1 MTKGVKVEI
10 IEPTG
15 EVLMEEVV
23 VALILG
29 VQLGCDIVPGGQRLG
44 LQQGK
49 G

>member
-1 MTKGVKVEI
+1 MTKGVKVEV
-10 IEPTG
+10 IEPIG
-15 EVLMEEVV
+15 EELKEEVE

-29 VQLGCDIVPGGQRLG
+29 VQLGCAIVPGGQRLG